1 MIEIAKVKVGII
13 NDQIITWLWNF
24 DGTVATYN
32 GGFRVCKGIRVDI
45 VAYKT
50 RESDAVIIG
59 ITPLAD
65 NRKNILNIVSTVK
78 LIADSRICLQF
89 GQKILR
95 MRDVFAPINVEKRLI
110 VLTNNTL
117 EDLES
122 DVTVE
127 FVEVLLSVVC
137 KHRDRHGAHHGNCQQ
152 SSHEFLHCFFHG
164 KAPFFFL
171 PLAAPPLRFAQGGKG
186 CSFVRSIA

>member
-1 MIEIAKVKVGII
+1 MINYNVIFSLVGIIHQEEGIVGMIEIAKVKVGII

-32 GGFRVCKGIRVDI
+32 VGFRVCKGIRVDI

-50 RESDAVIIG
+50 RESDAVIIRRCPVLHNIKDFLEAICVG
-59 ITPLAD
+59 KLA
-65 NRKNILNIVSTVK
+65 
-78 LIADSRICLQF
+78 AEGRICIQF

-95 MRDVFAPINVEKRLI
+95 MRDVFAPINVGKRLI

-122 DVTVE
+122 AV
-127 FVEVLLSVVC
+127 SVM
-137 KHRDRHGAHHGNCQQ
+137 
-152 SSHEFLHCFFHG
+152 
-164 KAPFFFL
+164 
-171 PLAAPPLRFAQGGKG
+171 
-186 CSFVRSIA
+186 